1 MQSLP
6 VCLAHTFVGHITCIC
21 TAYAL
26 LANTGEA
33 EYIINMHLDK
43 KIIKTNIERE
53 SSKWTVTLEW
63 EKTNKQ
69 NPPGYSLKQKKKL
82 ADVRKYSQ
90 LTHSKEQNYFQI
102 VLVKQNVHTL
112 P

>member
-53 SSKWTVTLEW
+53 SSK
-63 EKTNKQ
+63 
-69 NPPGYSLKQKKKL
+69 
-82 ADVRKYSQ
+82 
-90 LTHSKEQNYFQI
+90 
-102 VLVKQNVHTL
+102 
-112 P
+112 